1 MSAKA
6 ASDEGKTKETK
17 QQKCRY
23 RQFVENATPP
33 AKVKA
38 EDIPLMEGMKIV
50 RNELQS
56 FSTLDSI
63 LQTIILESVGEY
75 LCLASSFYFKNM
87 AHQKMLNDPD
97 SLPHSVQFKVSL
109 SAPPSVRGSQGFKAA
124 SARAD
129 EIVKEYGLKLKD
141 VFIDVSKLVCSEL
154 REQLLKSVAGRIPEL
169 GESLSIIGR
178 SEGYARHRIFVDL
191 MELHG
196 DDIVQN
202 IAPGDVTKFAL
213 VNAYKARH
221 NIQDLPPKSITAP
234 TNPYAHLARPR
245 LSGNVRVFDQVETS
259 PAGPYDSTEGIHM
272 SVDGGDTENQHN
284 NTVNAITPTAIGNDN
299 GILSRHRLELLG
311 VLAEWIKCI
320 FGSSWLKFVSEEEK
334 IVIRKGLR
342 KLRDE
347 SFKTALAEE
356 TNAILQHGD
365 NLDHKSLNALV
376 TKRCKELI
384 NASKNNQRRKLRK
397 RRSNVQK
404 TTRGARSA
412 PRGKRKKT
420 LLRTLRKRKS
430 RKEKEQ
436 KAETAEMET
445 TLPPTYRKGK
455 MATDLRIV
463 RKRKKKEHRKARER
477 NSTS

>member
-245 LSGNVRVFDQVETS
+245 LSGNVRVFDQVEPS

-334 IVIRKGLR
+334 IVVRKGLR

-384 NASKNNQRRKLRK
+384 NASKKQSEEK
-397 RRSNVQK
+397 
-404 TTRGARSA
+404 A
-412 PRGKRKKT
+412 P
-420 LLRTLRKRKS
+420 
-430 RKEKEQ
+430 
-436 KAETAEMET
+436 
-445 TLPPTYRKGK
+445 
-455 MATDLRIV
+455 
-463 RKRKKKEHRKARER
+463 KKKEQRAKNDTRGKVGAAGQKKKDPPTNPAKKKKSKGKGAKGGNGGDGDNATSNVPKGQNGDR
-477 NSTS
+477 STNRSKKKEKGTSKGKRA